1 VTNNNDNYGSD
12 SKSFDYDFLVEES
25 LKNVVK
31 KVLKITS
38 ETGLIGNS
46 HFFITFN
53 GNHPSVTVPPELKNN
68 DNSEIKI
75 IIQHQFWDLKTS
87 DDHFEV
93 TLSFNGEK
101 KNISV
106 ALHYRNA
113 PGIEKKATSVINRII
128 SGSDLKLLKGNKVLE
143 LVPKNSNKGKAINF
157 FMNKQPF
164 LNKIPVFIGD
174 DVTDE
179 YGFKSVNNLGG
190 YSIKVG
196 YQSNTLANFFIKDTT
211 SVLKFLN
218 FVSFCSKKIRCQ
230 SLKLNHLYRGL
241 N

>member
-1 VTNNNDNYGSD
+1 MTNNNDNYGSD

-53 GNHPSVTVPPELKNN
+53 GDDQSVIVPPELKNA

-87 DDHFEV
+87 EDHFEV

-106 ALHYRNA
+106 PFKAITSFTDPSVGFGLQFK
-113 PGIEKKATSVINRII
+113 IEDNLKNTNLTKIESIDPNKPTITNLDDT
-128 SGSDLKLLKGNKVLE
+128 DLKSGEIVSL
-143 LVPKNSNKGKAINF
+143 
-157 FMNKQPF
+157 
-164 LNKIPVFIGD
+164 
-174 DVTDE
+174 DE
-179 YGFKSVNNLGG
+179 FR
-190 YSIKVG
+190 
-196 YQSNTLANFFIKDTT
+196 D
-211 SVLKFLN
+211 
-218 FVSFCSKKIRCQ
+218 KK
-230 SLKLNHLYRGL
+230 
-241 N
+241 

>member
-1 VTNNNDNYGSD
+1 MTNNNDNYGSD

-53 GNHPSVTVPPELKNN
+53 GDDPSVIVPPELKNA

-87 DDHFEV
+87 EDHFEV
-93 TLSFNGEK
+93 TLSFSGEK

-106 ALHYRNA
+106 PFKAITSFTDPSVGFGLQFK
-113 PGIEKKATSVINRII
+113 IEDNLKNTSLSKIESSDVNRPAIKNLDDT
-128 SGSDLKLLKGNKVLE
+128 DLK
-143 LVPKNSNKGKAINF
+143 S
-157 FMNKQPF
+157 
-164 LNKIPVFIGD
+164 GD
-174 DVTDE
+174 IVSLDE
-179 YGFKSVNNLGG
+179 FR
-190 YSIKVG
+190 
-196 YQSNTLANFFIKDTT
+196 D
-211 SVLKFLN
+211 
-218 FVSFCSKKIRCQ
+218 KK
-230 SLKLNHLYRGL
+230 
-241 N
+241 

>member
-1 VTNNNDNYGSD
+1 MTNNNDNYGSD

-53 GNHPSVTVPPELKNN
+53 GDDASVIVPPELKNA

-87 DDHFEV
+87 EDHFEV

-106 ALHYRNA
+106 PFKAITSFTDPSVGFGLQFK
-113 PGIEKKATSVINRII
+113 IENNFKNTSLSKIENSDANKPAITKLDDT
-128 SGSDLKLLKGNKVLE
+128 DLKSGEIVSL
-143 LVPKNSNKGKAINF
+143 
-157 FMNKQPF
+157 
-164 LNKIPVFIGD
+164 
-174 DVTDE
+174 DE
-179 YGFKSVNNLGG
+179 FR
-190 YSIKVG
+190 
-196 YQSNTLANFFIKDTT
+196 D
-211 SVLKFLN
+211 
-218 FVSFCSKKIRCQ
+218 KK
-230 SLKLNHLYRGL
+230 
-241 N
+241 

>member
-1 VTNNNDNYGSD
+1 MTNNNDNNGSNTQG
-12 SKSFDYDFLVEES
+12 FDYDFLVEDS

-53 GNHPSVTVPPELKNN
+53 GNHPGVTVPPELKNT

-93 TLSFNGEK
+93 TLSFSGEK

-106 ALHYRNA
+106 PFKAITSFTDPSVGFGLQFK
-113 PGIEKKATSVINRII
+113 IEDNLKDTNLSKIEN
-128 SGSDLKLLKGNKVLE
+128 SDLNKPIIKKLKDK
-143 LVPKNSNKGKAINF
+143 
-157 FMNKQPF
+157 
-164 LNKIPVFIGD
+164 
-174 DVTDE
+174 DE
-179 YGFKSVNNLGG
+179 KSGE
-190 YSIKVG
+190 I
-196 YQSNTLANFFIKDTT
+196 
-211 SVLKFLN
+211 
-218 FVSFCSKKIRCQ
+218 VSLDEFRDKK
-230 SLKLNHLYRGL
+230 
-241 N
+241 

>member
-1 VTNNNDNYGSD
+1 MTDNNDNYGSD

-53 GNHPSVTVPPELKNN
+53 GDDPRVIVPPDLKNS

-87 DDHFEV
+87 EDHFEV
-93 TLSFNGEK
+93 TLSFSGEK

-106 ALHYRNA
+106 
-113 PGIEKKATSVINRII
+113 PF
-128 SGSDLKLLKGNKVLE
+128 
-143 LVPKNSNKGKAINF
+143 KAITSF
-157 FMNKQPF
+157 TDPSVGFGLQF
-164 LNKIPVFIGD
+164 KIED
-174 DVTDE
+174 
-179 YGFKSVNNLGG
+179 NL
-190 YSIKVG
+190 
-196 YQSNTLANFFIKDTT
+196 KDTN
-211 SVLKFLN
+211 LKISQGPDLDKPK
-218 FVSFCSKKIRCQ
+218 VSHSENTGVKSGEIVSLDEFRGKK
-230 SLKLNHLYRGL
+230 
-241 N
+241 

>member
-1 VTNNNDNYGSD
+1 MTNNNDNYGSD

-53 GNHPSVTVPPELKNN
+53 GDDPSVIVPPELKNA

-87 DDHFEV
+87 EDHFEV
-93 TLSFNGEK
+93 TLSFSGEK

-106 ALHYRNA
+106 PFRAITSFTDPSVGFGLQFK
-113 PGIEKKATSVINRII
+113 IEDNLKNTSLSKIETSDPNKPEITNLDDSGLKSGEIVSLDEFRDKK
-128 SGSDLKLLKGNKVLE
+128 
-143 LVPKNSNKGKAINF
+143 
-157 FMNKQPF
+157 
-164 LNKIPVFIGD
+164 
-174 DVTDE
+174 
-179 YGFKSVNNLGG
+179 
-190 YSIKVG
+190 
-196 YQSNTLANFFIKDTT
+196 
-211 SVLKFLN
+211 
-218 FVSFCSKKIRCQ
+218 
-230 SLKLNHLYRGL
+230 
-241 N
+241 

>member
-1 VTNNNDNYGSD
+1 MTNNNDNYGSD

-53 GNHPSVTVPPELKNN
+53 GDYPNVIVPPELINA

-87 DDHFEV
+87 EDHFEV
-93 TLSFNGEK
+93 TLSFSGEK

-106 ALHYRNA
+106 PFKAITSFTDPSVGFGLQFK
-113 PGIEKKATSVINRII
+113 IEDNLKNTSLSKIESSDDNKPAIKNLDDA
-128 SGSDLKLLKGNKVLE
+128 DLKSGEIVSL
-143 LVPKNSNKGKAINF
+143 
-157 FMNKQPF
+157 
-164 LNKIPVFIGD
+164 
-174 DVTDE
+174 DE
-179 YGFKSVNNLGG
+179 FR
-190 YSIKVG
+190 
-196 YQSNTLANFFIKDTT
+196 D
-211 SVLKFLN
+211 
-218 FVSFCSKKIRCQ
+218 KK
-230 SLKLNHLYRGL
+230 
-241 N
+241 

>member
-1 VTNNNDNYGSD
+1 MTNNNDNNGSNTQG
-12 SKSFDYDFLVEES
+12 FDYDFLVEDS

-53 GNHPSVTVPPELKNN
+53 GNDPSVIVPTELKNA

-87 DDHFEV
+87 EDHFEV

-106 ALHYRNA
+106 PFRAITSFTDPSVGFGLQFK
-113 PGIEKKATSVINRII
+113 IEENFKDANLSKIES
-128 SGSDLKLLKGNKVLE
+128 SDLNKTTITNLE
-143 LVPKNSNKGKAINF
+143 DNDQKSGEIVSL
-157 FMNKQPF
+157 
-164 LNKIPVFIGD
+164 
-174 DVTDE
+174 DE
-179 YGFKSVNNLGG
+179 FR
-190 YSIKVG
+190 
-196 YQSNTLANFFIKDTT
+196 D
-211 SVLKFLN
+211 
-218 FVSFCSKKIRCQ
+218 KK
-230 SLKLNHLYRGL
+230 
-241 N
+241 

>member
-1 VTNNNDNYGSD
+1 MTNNNDNNGSTTTG
-12 SKSFDYDFLVEES
+12 FDYDFLVEDS

-53 GNHPSVTVPPELKNN
+53 GNDPSVIVPPELKNA

-87 DDHFEV
+87 EDHFEV

-106 ALHYRNA
+106 
-113 PGIEKKATSVINRII
+113 PF
-128 SGSDLKLLKGNKVLE
+128 
-143 LVPKNSNKGKAINF
+143 KAITSFTDPSVGFGLQFKIEDNLKNTSLSKIESSDI
-157 FMNKQPF
+157 NKT
-164 LNKIPVFIGD
+164 KITNLEDNDQKSGEIVSL
-174 DVTDE
+174 DE
-179 YGFKSVNNLGG
+179 FR
-190 YSIKVG
+190 
-196 YQSNTLANFFIKDTT
+196 D
-211 SVLKFLN
+211 
-218 FVSFCSKKIRCQ
+218 KK
-230 SLKLNHLYRGL
+230 
-241 N
+241 